1 MRKSPFNYL
10 ITLMAGAILWI
21 GTGVVLG
28 NYLSENVSLAMLTED
43 AFKVLY
49 RIVLAATA
57 GLGILITFTWYFY
70 GASDKAAIELERAR
84 RRWFIIFTS
93 EFIAAVAAVVTMV
106 VLFMNEELEII
117 NYLLFFLVLSVH
129 TSLFFWI
136 CSFYLSPI
144 SVKYIP
150 LFRK

>member
-1 MRKSPFNYL
+1 MSRSPFNYL
-10 ITLMAGAILWI
+10 ITLMIGAIVWI

-43 AFKVLY
+43 EFKQYY

-57 GLGILITFTWYFY
+57 GLGVLITFIWYIY
-70 GASDKAAIELERAR
+70 GARDATALALERAR
-84 RRWFIIFTS
+84 RFWFIIFTS

-106 VLFMNEELEII
+106 VLFIDEELEIV
-117 NYLLFFLVLSVH
+117 NYLLFFLVLGVH
-129 TSLFFWI
+129 TFLFFWI
-136 CSFYLSPI
+136 CSFYLSPR

-150 LFRK
+150 LFKK